1 MGIDTKFWKGK
12 KVLVTGHTG
21 FKGSWLSL
29 WLQKL
34 GTDLVGFSKDV
45 PTTPSLYELA
55 DVGKGMTSVIG
66 DIRNYK
72 QVEDLLKKNEPEIV
86 IHLAA
91 QAILRRS
98 YQDPVET
105 YSTNVMGTVNVL
117 EAVRKSS
124 SVKVVLNVTSD
135 KCYQVK
141 NSSEGYREDNPM
153 GGFDPY
159 SNSKGC
165 AELVTSSYRNSFFNQ
180 NDYDKHGIS
189 LASARAGNVIG
200 GGDWGSDR
208 LVPDIM
214 RGILGGKEITIRNPN
229 SVRPWQYILDPLRG
243 YLVLI
248 EKLWE
253 NGSNFSEGWNFG
265 PITNDL
271 KPVSWIVEKLSKLWE
286 EEISW
291 KVDKN
296 ENPHEEQFLKLDCSK
311 AKSKLGWSSKMNIE
325 SSLEWTVEW
334 YRKYKEGKNMKEV
347 SENQINDF
355 IAI

>member
-55 DVGKGMTSVIG
+55 DVGNGMTSVIG
-66 DIRNYK
+66 DVRNYK
-72 QVEDLLKKNEPEIV
+72 QVEDFLKKNEPEIV

-180 NDYDKHGIS
+180 HDYDKHGIS

-200 GGDWGSDR
+200 GGDWGADR

-214 RGILGGKEITIRNPN
+214 RGVLGGKEIIIRNPN
-229 SVRPWQYILDPLRG
+229 SVRPWQYILDPLEG

-248 EKLWE
+248 EKLWK
-253 NGSNFSEGWNFG
+253 NGSDFSEGWNFG
-265 PITNDL
+265 PTTNDL
-271 KPVSWIVEKLSKLWE
+271 KPVSWIV
-286 EEISW
+286 
-291 KVDKN
+291 
-296 ENPHEEQFLKLDCSK
+296 
-311 AKSKLGWSSKMNIE
+311 
-325 SSLEWTVEW
+325 
-334 YRKYKEGKNMKEV
+334 
-347 SENQINDF
+347 
-355 IAI
+355 